1 MSEFPNLPGF
11 DRQEAGAGEVLRPTT
26 AFRRFGLLVGLRKNL
41 ILRGPGRGVGARIV
55 FGIVMVQMAVFAG
68 VLSISVYRL
77 AKESPELADNLVRTI
92 FLAVFGLQLM
102 LGAMG
107 VAIGEFY
114 DTNRLL
120 HLPVGPREIFGAM
133 SVSSVFTPG
142 TVFVAAPMLGVLA
155 AGTEGPLVTAARAGV
170 FLLGLWFAHLVALTL
185 GFTFLRFFSRRRFRD
200 IATIIGSMF
209 GIGIYLAF
217 RAFSGGGDH
226 ADPQALLASEHWL
239 ALRPLPSQWFAE
251 AFVGIGSKTPST
263 TTFGFLFAGLLGL
276 VVLLRLGSNAF
287 RATYDAAG
295 EIAHAGETVVDVKPG
310 LSRFLPADIAIVVRT
325 TYAVF
330 RREPQLRAMLFQQ
343 LIFFAVPVVMQRGSA
358 SGPRFGADGG
368 PLPFVIPLMIVLS
381 HSAMALSCFGI
392 DGRGLG
398 LMFGSPIRR
407 TRLLLGRV
415 LALFGIFAAAD
426 VLAAVAI
433 TAVVRGM
440 RGEWDGASREA
451 ATLLAVT
458 LTGDLAQL
466 ACRVVVSVLAPMA
479 VVRTRRNG
487 APRLGREGC
496 ATIMG
501 RMLALIPVAAC
512 TLAAAGIALIPRWFG
527 LDPVWYFASFG
538 VAALFSAALVMA
550 GVAVAAH
557 LLAKREGAVLS
568 VMSDVG
574 D

>member
-1 MSEFPNLPGF
+1 M
-11 DRQEAGAGEVLRPTT
+11 AG
-26 AFRRFGLLVGLRKNL
+26 
-41 ILRGPGRGVGARIV
+41 
-55 FGIVMVQMAVFAG
+55 FAG
-68 VLSISVYRL
+68 FVGFTVYGL
-77 AKESPELADNLVRTI
+77 AKQSPELADNLVRAI
-92 FLAVFGLQLM
+92 FLGVFCMQLM

-107 VAIGEFY
+107 VAVGEFY
-114 DTNRLL
+114 DTSRLL

-133 SVSSVFTPG
+133 SVSSVFTPS
-142 TVFVAAPMLGVLA
+142 TVFFAAPIFGILA
-155 AGTEGPLVTAARAGV
+155 AGSDGALVTAARACV

-200 IATIIGSMF
+200 LATILGSVF
-209 GIGIYLAF
+209 GIGIFLAF
-217 RAFSGGGDH
+217 RAFTGGGNRP
-226 ADPQALLASEHWL
+226 DPQALLASEHWL

-251 AFVGIGSKTPST
+251 AFVGIGSRTPSTT
-263 TTFGFLFAGLLGL
+263 TTFGFLFAGALGL

-310 LSRFLPADIAIVVRT
+310 LSRFLPADIAAVVRA

-415 LALFGIFAAAD
+415 LALFGIFAVAD

-466 ACRVVVSVLAPMA
+466 ACGAVVSVLAPMA

-501 RMLALIPVAAC
+501 RMLALIPVAVC

-557 LLAKREGAVLS
+557 LLAKREGAVLAAL
-568 VMSDVG
+568 SDVG